1 MIRVVLVNLLF
12 LFFPALIYFSYV
24 YLRSREKPDEP
35 ILSNAPIFWLLA
47 AGVLL
52 MLASLVIFGK
62 WEGGSPGQRY
72 VPPRIQDGVVIP
84 GHME

>member
-12 LFFPALIYFSYV
+12 LLLPALLYFSYV
-24 YLRSREKPDEP
+24 YLRRREPSDNE
-35 ILSNAPIFWLLA
+35 ILNNAPIFWLMA

-62 WEGGSPGQRY
+62 FEGGAPGKQY
-72 VPPRIQDGVVIP
+72 VPPRVQDGVIIP
-84 GHME
+84 GHVE